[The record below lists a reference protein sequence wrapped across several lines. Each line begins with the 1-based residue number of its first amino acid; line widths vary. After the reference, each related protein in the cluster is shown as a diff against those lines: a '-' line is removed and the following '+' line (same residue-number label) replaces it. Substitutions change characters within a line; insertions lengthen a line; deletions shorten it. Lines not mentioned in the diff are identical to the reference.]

1 MLVQRVLKQRD
12 RIALWMLLPVIVG
25 TSLRVLRLGDYDNS
39 YYTATVASML
49 GSGHNFLFASFDP
62 VGVVMVDKPP
72 AAFWL
77 QAASASIFG
86 VSKWS
91 VTLPQVL
98 MGVASITI
106 LYWLVSSVYGRLS
119 GLIAAMVLAVLP
131 VAVVID
137 SRNEPDALVAFAALM
152 AAFSIVKAVQTNRY
166 RWYLIFGVV
175 MALGFNAKML
185 VAFVPLPVFILFAAF
200 AVKQPP
206 TAILRRLSSLTIV
219 LVILS
224 FSWIS
229 FIGMTPKED
238 RPYVGSTHDNSIW
251 TLVFEYNGLD
261 RFTSF
266 IGPRRPQI
274 PALPQ
279 VQQGQTALGTAG
291 GIPPN
296 SFDGNYPLPSVLPEI
311 ESNSIV
317 ALSKSR
323 LASQLGWLLP
333 LGLISLVAA
342 AQFVISD
349 DVYRR
354 PAKILNVF
362 KADPRA
368 AHAMLWTGWLVTG
381 LLIFGSANAT
391 STHPYYLVGVAIPL
405 AAVIGIGLPV
415 IKTAFEKGATLAW
428 IAVLSVI
435 GCAAYQTLGS
445 GDYVPGWCIGVVATL
460 IFLASILL
468 ATGLWR
474 GIQTTSLT
482 GFALGTTSISLL
494 IIPAISAVNTGG
506 QIAGPAPNLPLD
518 PPPAGTPMGSNPV
531 PSSQLAAPGR
541 MPGPAGDSLLEEFI
555 AREEKNGDITLLTTN
570 AGQAAPFI
578 INGVRSIAIGGF
590 SGNDPIF
597 SVESFRDMTSK
608 EKNSYFLVRNDRVPT
623 PMGDRQ
629 QEPII
634 TYVLENWDDHSSKAG
649 LPPNTL
655 FKHPEN

>member
-1 MLVQRVLKQRD
+1 MLVQRILKQRD
-12 RIALWMLLPVIVG
+12 RIALWMLLPIIVG
-25 TSLRVLRLGDYDNS
+25 TSLRVFRLGDYDNS

-49 GSGHNFLFASFDP
+49 DNAHNFLFASFDP
-62 VGVVMVDKPP
+62 AGIVMVDKPP

-91 VTLPQVL
+91 VTLPQIL
-98 MGVASITI
+98 MGVASIAI
-106 LYWLVSSVYGRLS
+106 VYWLVSSVYGRLS

-131 VAVVID
+131 AAVVID
-137 SRNEPDALVAFAALM
+137 SRNEPDALVAFATLL
-152 AAFSIVKAVQTNRY
+152 AAFSIVKAVQMGSY
-166 RWYLIFGVV
+166 RWYLLFGVV

-185 VAFVPLPVFILFAAF
+185 VAFVPLPAFILFSAF
-200 AVKQPP
+200 AAKQPP
-206 TAILRRLSSLTIV
+206 AAIIRRLSSLAIV

-224 FSWIS
+224 FSWVS
-229 FIGMTPKED
+229 FIGLTPKED
-238 RPYVGSTHDNSIW
+238 RPYIGSTHDNSIW

-274 PALPQ
+274 PTLPP
-279 VQQGQTALGTAG
+279 VQQGQPPLGTPG

-296 SFDGNYPLPSVLPEI
+296 SLDGRSPPSSVLPEI
-311 ESNSIV
+311 EDNSIV

-323 LASQLGWLLP
+323 LGSQLGWLLP

-354 PAKILNVF
+354 PTKILKVF
-362 KADPRA
+362 KTDPRTA
-368 AHAMLWTGWLVTG
+368 QAMLWTGWLVTG
-381 LLIFGSANAT
+381 LLVFGSANAT

-415 IKTAFEKGATLAW
+415 IKTAFEKGKALAW
-428 IAVLSVI
+428 ITALSVI
-435 GCAAYQTLGS
+435 GCATYQILGS
-445 GDYVPGWCIGVVATL
+445 GDYVPGWCVGIVTVL
-460 IFLASILL
+460 ILLSSILM

-474 GIQTTSLT
+474 GIQTTPLT
-482 GFALGTTSISLL
+482 GFALGIASMSLL
-494 IIPAISAVNTGG
+494 IIPAISALNAGG
-506 QIAGPAPNLPLD
+506 QIAGPAPNLPLG
-518 PPPAGTPMGSNPV
+518 PPPTGTLPGSNQV
-531 PSSQLAAPGR
+531 PSSQTTLPGR
-541 MPGPAGDSLLEEFI
+541 IPGAAGNSPVEEFI
-555 AREEKNGDITLLTTN
+555 AREGKNKDLTLLTTN
-570 AGQAAPFI
+570 ARQAAPFI
-578 INGVRSIAIGGF
+578 IKGVRAIAIGGF

-597 SVESFRDMTSK
+597 SVESFRNMTAN
-608 EKNSYFLVRNDRVPT
+608 EKNSYFLLRNDRVPSPT
-623 PMGDRQ
+623 RIDQ
-629 QEPII
+629 QAPIVA
-634 TYVLENWDDHSSKAG
+634 YVLENWDDHSSEAG